1 MGNLMND
8 DFPFFFCSVIISMQA
23 LTNVS
28 SVCVREA
35 PWPSESMAQIA
46 SLLLE
51 YHANPDA
58 QDCAGYTP
66 LQRAIECKNEEVFTI
81 LLTNPV

>member
-1 MGNLMND
+1 M
-8 DFPFFFCSVIISMQA
+8 
-23 LTNVS
+23 
-28 SVCVREA
+28 REA

-58 QDCAGYTP
+58 QDAAGYTP
-66 LQRAIECKNEEVFTI
+66 LQRALEHKNEEVFTI